1 MKVATAAEMK
11 LIDRLAQEDYLIP
24 GAVLME
30 RAALALRQVIRERF
44 ELIGQ
49 KIYIFCGKGN
59 NGGDGLALA
68 RLLAETS
75 AEVTVVL
82 AFEPSQFSGLA
93 LQNLSSAAKFGLR
106 IIGWQDLS
114 PSELGA
120 ADLIVDAMLGTG
132 ATGAP
137 RGAVASLIALINESK
152 KPVIAVDIPSGV
164 NTDTGSISDVVVK
177 ASITVTF
184 GIPKPGLLVYPG
196 AEACGELIIDP
207 IGFPPAL
214 LGSNTLKINWLTAKS
229 VRDLLPR
236 RSPTAHKGSCGHVL
250 VIGGA
255 VGMTGAVALSSL
267 GALRAGAGLVTA
279 GIQAENFFPEKPAE
293 VMTLSWDRIL
303 DLLDKAA
310 AVVFGPGAFTGEPSR
325 KLLKELLARSKRPL
339 VIDADGLN
347 LLAAQSIDLRRLD
360 LPIIL
365 TPHPGEMSRLS
376 GLPVAEIQENRIE
389 VARRFAKELGVTLV
403 LKGARS
409 IIADSDG
416 NIFINPTGNPGMA
429 TAGMGDA
436 LAGIIGGLLA
446 QGMAPTEAAA
456 CGAYLHGLAGD
467 LAVQRY
473 GPAGI
478 ITTDLLSE
486 YPVAVKKVLK

>member
-44 ELIGQ
+44 GLAGQ

-68 RLLAETS
+68 RLLTETS

-82 AFEPSQFSGLA
+82 AFERSQFSGLA

-106 IIGWQDLS
+106 IVDWQDIS
-114 PSELGA
+114 ASELRE

-132 ATGAP
+132 ATGDP
-137 RGAVASLIALINESK
+137 RGSLASIITLINESK
-152 KPVIAVDIPSGV
+152 KSVIAVDIPSGV
-164 NTDTGSISDVVVK
+164 NADTGHISDVVIK
-177 ASITVTF
+177 ASVTVTF
-184 GIPKPGLLVYPG
+184 GIPKPGLLIYPG
-196 AEACGELIIDP
+196 AEACGELIIDS

-214 LGSNTLKINWLTAKS
+214 LESDTLKINHLTVEM
-229 VRDLLPR
+229 VRDFLPQ

-255 VGMTGAVALSSL
+255 AGMTGAVALSSL

-279 GIQAENFFPEKPAE
+279 GIETENFFTEKPAE
-293 VMTLSWDRIL
+293 VMVVSWGRII
-303 DLLDKAA
+303 DLLDNAA
-310 AVVFGPGAFTGEPSR
+310 VVVFGPGASTGEPSR
-325 KLLKELLARSKRPL
+325 ELLKKLLARSKSPL

-347 LLAAQSIDLRRLD
+347 LLAAESIDLGKLD
-360 LPIIL
+360 LPVIL

-376 GLPVAEIQENRIE
+376 GLPVTEIQENRIE

-409 IIADSDG
+409 IIADNDG

-473 GPAGI
+473 GPTGI

-486 YPVAVKKVLK
+486 YPAAFKKVLR

>member
-1 MKVATAAEMK
+1 MKVATAAEMR
-11 LIDRLAQEDYLIP
+11 LIDRLAQEDFSIP
-24 GAVLME
+24 GVILME
-30 RAALALRQVIRERF
+30 RAALALRQAIEGRF
-44 ELIGQ
+44 NLTGQ

-68 RLLAETS
+68 RLLTETS

-82 AFEPSQFSGLA
+82 AYGQSQYSGLA

-106 IIGWQDLS
+106 IIDWQDLS
-114 PSELGA
+114 ASQLQA

-137 RGAVASLIALINESK
+137 RGSIASIITLINESK

-164 NTDTGSISDVVVK
+164 DADTGHISDLVIK
-177 ASITVTF
+177 ANVTVTF

-196 AEACGELIIDP
+196 AEACGELLIDS

-214 LGSNTLKINWLTAKS
+214 LESNTLKINWLTAKT
-229 VRDLLPR
+229 VRDLMPQ

-255 VGMTGAVALSSL
+255 VGMTGAIALSSL

-279 GIQAENFFPEKPAE
+279 GIQAENFFTEKPAE
-293 VMTLSWDRIL
+293 VMALSWDRII
-303 DLLDKAA
+303 DQLDKAA
-310 AVVFGPGAFTGEPSR
+310 AVVFGPGASTGGSSR
-325 KLLKELLARSKRPL
+325 DLLKELLAKSKSPM

-347 LLAAQSIDLRRLD
+347 LLVTESIDLRKLE

-376 GLPVAEIQENRIE
+376 GLPIAKIQKNRIE
-389 VARRFAKELGVTLV
+389 VARRFAKELGVTLL

-409 IIADSDG
+409 IIADKDG
-416 NIFINPTGNPGMA
+416 NIFINPTGNAGMA

-446 QGMAPTEAAA
+446 QGMASTEAAA

-467 LAVQRY
+467 LAVQRH
-473 GPAGI
+473 GPTGI
-478 ITTDLLSE
+478 ITTDLLRK
-486 YPVAVKKVLK
+486 YPVAVKKVLR